1 VSETIDELGR
11 KLLKD
16 RDFYAR
22 AMKMYESGQERFLT
36 DNVDVTTY
44 HMANLRGILLN
55 MDELLKRMGH
65 A

>member
-1 VSETIDELGR
+1 MSETIDELAR